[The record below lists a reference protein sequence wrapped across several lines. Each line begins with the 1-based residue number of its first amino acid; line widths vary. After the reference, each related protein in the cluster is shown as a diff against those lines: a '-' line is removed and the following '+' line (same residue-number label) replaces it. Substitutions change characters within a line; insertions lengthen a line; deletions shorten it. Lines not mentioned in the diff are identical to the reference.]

1 MKNPLVS
8 IIIPAFNVE
17 NFISNAI
24 NSVLNQTYNNIEI
37 IIINDGST
45 DNTLNVI
52 ESIADE
58 NKNIMVLSQINKGI
72 SSARNFGLCKATGEY
87 ISFLDSDDTIEPIFI
102 ESMLKKNE
110 KENSDVVFCLNKTI
124 DKNNNIKF
132 SKNYEDIN
140 KLAVNYM
147 NFDYF
152 DICCMLI
159 KRSFLLDCNL
169 TFDEKLIVGED
180 VLFILMCINKTD
192 FYCVPKHLYNYVY
205 RECSIMNKKW
215 KEYDY
220 MNEIQAWD
228 TIYHKMYLDYRKRD
242 RKLLMDKIGTKV
254 LSLKVAFMWKLLA
267 SGKVNELSNF
277 ISNLSCYNKY
287 SVFLR
292 KKELFK
298 LNLINSKN
306 KIKWFLARFLFTKK
320 KDIIQ

>member
-1 MKNPLVS
+1 MKNPLIS

-17 NFISNAI
+17 SFISNSI
-24 NSVLNQTYNNIEI
+24 NSVLRQTYNNIEI
-37 IIINDGST
+37 IIVNDGST

-52 ESIADE
+52 ENMAGK
-58 NKNIMVLSQINKGI
+58 NKNIIVLSQINKGI
-72 SSARNFGLCKATGEY
+72 SSARNLGLSKSTGEY
-87 ISFLDSDDTIEPIFI
+87 ISFLDSDDSIEPIFI

-110 KENSDVVFCLNKTI
+110 EENSDVVFCLNRTI
-124 DKNNNIKF
+124 GKNKNIKL
-132 SKNYEDIN
+132 SKNYEDMN

-159 KRSFLLDCNL
+159 KRSFLLDFNL

-180 VLFILMCINKTD
+180 VLFILMCINKTN
-192 FYCVPKHLYNYVY
+192 FSCVPKYLYNYIY

-215 KEYDY
+215 GVNDHI
-220 MNEIQAWD
+220 NEIQAWD
-228 TIYHKMYLDYRKRD
+228 AIYHKMYLDYRKTD
-242 RKLLMDKIGTKV
+242 RNLLMDKIGAKV
-254 LSLKVAFMWKLLA
+254 LNLKVAFMWKLLA
-267 SGKVNELSNF
+267 SGKFNELSNF
-277 ISNLSCYNKY
+277 ISTLSYY
-287 SVFLR
+287 SQYAVFLR

-306 KIKWFLARFLFTKK
+306 KKKWFLVRLILTKK

>member
-1 MKNPLVS
+1 MRNPLVS
-8 IIIPAFNVE
+8 IIMPAFNVE
-17 NFISNAI
+17 SFIFNAI

-37 IIINDGST
+37 IIVNDGST

-52 ESIADE
+52 ENIADK
-58 NKNIMVLSQINKGI
+58 NKNVIVISQINKGI
-72 SSARNFGLCKATGEY
+72 SSSRNLGLSKATGEY
-87 ISFLDSDDTIEPIFI
+87 ISFLDSDDSIEPIFI
-102 ESMLKKNE
+102 ESMLKKNVE
-110 KENSDVVFCLNKTI
+110 ENSDVVFCLNKTI
-124 DKNNNIKF
+124 DKNKNIKL

-140 KLAVNYM
+140 KLAVNYL

-159 KRSFLLDCNL
+159 KRRFLLDNNL

-180 VLFILMCINKTD
+180 VLFILMCINKTN

-215 KEYDY
+215 GEDDY
-220 MNEIQAWD
+220 INEIQAWD
-228 TIYHKMYLDYRKRD
+228 TIYHKMHLDYRKSD

-267 SGKVNELSNF
+267 SGKVNALSNF
-277 ISNLSCYNKY
+277 ISSFSYYNKY

-298 LNLINSKN
+298 LSLISSKN
-306 KIKWFLARFLFTKK
+306 KIKWFLTRFLLTKK
-320 KDIIQ
+320 KDII